1 MHLLRLVKTNSAKIS
16 ALSSINLVG
25 MSVFYVASFDCNI
38 LISFKISTFSRNK
51 NLKLDLEAQLSMT
64 AITFGWNLYFTVA
77 LMTVSLIF
85 FQVLGQ
91 FDEMV
96 ECEEDWLR
104 Y

>member
-1 MHLLRLVKTNSAKIS
+1 
-16 ALSSINLVG
+16 

-51 NLKLDLEAQLSMT
+51 NLKLDLEAQLSLT